1 MAKERC
7 SEYVV
12 GQRPPSV
19 LTNKANRQLD
29 RAKPSPRAFELAKV
43 ARKLISKSPD
53 GGASVEISVGRLRTS
68 ENVTKGIT
76 AKTAATRA
84 FLKNPDLNKCH

>member
-29 RAKPSPRAFELAKV
+29 RAKPSPRASELAKV
-43 ARKLISKSPD
+43 AHKLISKSPA
-53 GGASVEISVGRLRTS
+53 GGSSVEISVGRLRTS
-68 ENVTKGIT
+68 ANVTKGIT
-76 AKTAATRA
+76 AKTAATRIS
-84 FLKNPDLNKCH
+84 KKSRSK